1 MSNQGKQ
8 SPLSVNVTSALLQSS
23 GLKINGNVTTF
34 VGSSTGVS
42 NYTKGSIATE
52 TVLGTISD
60 VLRLAFPKIGTTV
73 TQATYDNLL
82 AMGSSIPALA
92 NRKPS
97 TYSPAYTAETTSF
110 GFLRM
115 LALQANNEFK
125 FNNGTYSDFV
135 ASFSMANGYK
145 SMLNKQIN
153 TLVNGKSFLDG
164 IYSNMDDLISG
175 DITGV
180 NLSTVYWGQDLIATG
195 RCINLAKI
203 DKFGT
208 PSVLLLSM
216 RNSNALTKRVN
227 EELVNA
233 GINISEI
240 LQILSGTYTPT
251 INQEL
256 QIYNA
261 FTQIVDADLK
271 DVLIPLNVQTK
282 NITTLAD
289 LLNPR
294 KLFPKSYIS
303 LTVAKY
309 NTTGSP
315 TNSKIYYLIY
325 ANNGLNPQLRAM
337 NFGDRLFGMIP
348 DQIAIPCD
356 AFSNAM
362 MQIKNI
368 KTMNIEKF
376 SQVVANLEIA
386 TANLNLTQVNGTGGT
401 PADKAAMTSALTTIA
416 RGSGTNG
423 TYRTIDFFGS
433 MSGLSYDFKKIGDSI
448 KSLQST
454 SLTNTANSMKTLLSS
469 APVSPATTYDTAL
482 ATLITSANNE
492 ITAIYNSK
500 TAEANNLNTLWS
512 AMGTQL
518 SIEVTARATALT
530 TGATTGLNEIMSF
543 VDSISG
549 IATETDLYQ
558 SAQVLESICDL
569 STKGGTNIIALMR
582 ETRNA
587 KRLGLTGGEL
597 DNDIP
602 DSPIIPIGISNT
614 ATAAITS
621 GPLVGLSKITGASDI
636 PGSFGGS
643 PETKLIPA
651 NLDIFNISPTTL
663 TAIIS
668 PPQAVAQVIA
678 CNCDCWDEL
687 LG

>member
-8 SPLSVNVTSALLQSS
+8 SPLAVNVTSALLQSS
-23 GLKINGNVTTF
+23 GLKINGNVTTYA
-34 VGSSTGVS
+34 GSSTGVG

-52 TVLGTISD
+52 TGLGTVSD
-60 VLRLAFPKIGTTV
+60 VIKLAFPKIGSTV
-73 TQATYDNLL
+73 TQATYDSLL

-92 NRKPS
+92 NSKPS
-97 TYSPAYTAETTSF
+97 TYSPAYTAETTSY

-115 LALQANNEFK
+115 IALQANNEFK

-135 ASFSMANGYK
+135 SSFTMATGYK

-164 IYSNMDDLISG
+164 TYSNMDDLISS
-175 DITGV
+175 DITNV
-180 NLSTVYWGQDLIATG
+180 NLATVYWGQDLINTG
-195 RCINLAKI
+195 RCINLSMI

-216 RNSNALTKRVN
+216 RNSNGLTKRVN
-227 EELVNA
+227 EELVSA
-233 GINISEI
+233 GLEISII
-240 LQILSGTYTPT
+240 LQLLTGTYTPT
-251 INQEL
+251 TSEESK
-256 QIYNA
+256 IYTA
-261 FTQIVDADLK
+261 FTQIVDTDLK

-282 NITTLAD
+282 NITMLAD

-294 KLFPKSYIS
+294 KLFPNSYIS
-303 LTVAKY
+303 LTVPKY

-315 TNSKIYYLIY
+315 TNSKIFHLLY
-325 ANNGLNPQLRAM
+325 ANNGLNEQLKKM
-337 NFGDRLFGMIP
+337 NYGTRLIGIIP
-348 DQIAIPCD
+348 DQIAIPAD
-356 AFSNAM
+356 AFSASM

-368 KTMNIEKF
+368 KNMNIEKF
-376 SQVVANLEIA
+376 SQVVTNLELA
-386 TANLNLTQVNGTGGT
+386 TTSLTQVNGTGGT
-401 PADKAAMTSALTTIA
+401 PADSAAITSALTSIA
-416 RGSGTNG
+416 KGSGTNG
-423 TYRTIDFFGS
+423 IYRTVDFFGA
-433 MSGLSYDFKKIGDSI
+433 MSGLPYEFKKISDSI
-448 KSLQST
+448 KALQST
-454 SLTNTANSMKTLLSS
+454 ALTTTYNSMKTLLSS

-482 ATLITSANNE
+482 TTLIGQANTE
-492 ITAIYNSK
+492 ITRIYNSNVTGA
-500 TAEANNLNTLWS
+500 TALNTLWS

-518 SIEVTARATALT
+518 GIEVTARATALT
-530 TGATTGLNEIMSF
+530 TGATTGLTEIMSF

-549 IATETDLYQ
+549 IALDTDLFQ
-558 SAQVLESICDL
+558 SALVLEAICDL

-587 KRLGLTGGEL
+587 KRLGLTGGVL

-602 DSPIIPIGISNT
+602 DTPIAPIGIST
-614 ATAAITS
+614 PAS
-621 GPLVGLSKITGASDI
+621 GPLTGLTKITGASNT

-651 NLDIFNISPTTL
+651 NLDIFNISPATL
-663 TAIIS
+663 PSVIT
-668 PPQAVAQVIA
+668 PKQAVDQVIA